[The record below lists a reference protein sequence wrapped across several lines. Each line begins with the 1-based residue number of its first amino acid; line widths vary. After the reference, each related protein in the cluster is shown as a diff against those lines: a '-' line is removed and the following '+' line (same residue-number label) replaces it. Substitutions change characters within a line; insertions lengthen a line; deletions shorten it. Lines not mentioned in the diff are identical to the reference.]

1 MLVCWIVGLPG
12 ISCEH
17 QSALRPPGPQPGPPR
32 KALAAQVL
40 KEGQLHLALCKHPLA
55 VRMRRRCCPIWGC
68 GRRDSGRVSRATPG
82 YVVSFQWNM
91 RSELCQL
98 LVFLG
103 RKAVWGGRGSTAFDP
118 YLYHKLMTCLFHEY
132 WIITSYY
139 YIYIHKCMCVCI
151 FTHVFFI
158 ITYIISLDTFAQFC
172 SPHLPVFASGTWCF
186 AVSSTPWKVPMT
198 PWRIRWIGAC
208 LPVVKHG
215 NVEIGP

>member
-1 MLVCWIVGLPG
+1 MFYTCWHNIHIVYIYIYMCVCVFIHMLVCWIVGLPG

-91 RSELCQL
+91 RSELRQL

-103 RKAVWGGRGSTAFDP
+103 RKAVWGAGDP
-118 YLYHKLMTCLFHEY
+118 LLL
-132 WIITSYY
+132 
-139 YIYIHKCMCVCI
+139 
-151 FTHVFFI
+151 TH
-158 ITYIISLDTFAQFC
+158 TYIKSWWHVYFMSIQLH
-172 SPHLPVFASGTWCF
+172 P
-186 AVSSTPWKVPMT
+186 
-198 PWRIRWIGAC
+198 R
-208 LPVVKHG
+208 
-215 NVEIGP
+215 